1 MRVVELQLWEEA
13 RELWL
18 RSFLVVAIL
27 ILNLGDI
34 LTTNAV
40 LARGG
45 VEVNPLSAWL
55 IEQNLLAPAKIG
67 LSAFIAV
74 GAAAVAGHRRL
85 STRLAIVAGIY
96 LAVVMG
102 NSLQL
107 IFAA

>member
-1 MRVVELQLWEEA
+1 MRLAELQLWEEP

-18 RSFLVVAIL
+18 RSFLVVTIL

-34 LTTNAV
+34 LTTQAA

-45 VEVNPLSAWL
+45 IELNPVSGWL
-55 IEQNLLAPAKIG
+55 IQNQLLAPAKIG
-67 LSAFIAV
+67 LSSFIAV
-74 GAAAVAGHRRL
+74 AATAVSSHRRL

-96 LAVVMG
+96 VAVVLG

-107 IFAA
+107 IFH

>member
-1 MRVVELQLWEEA
+1 MRVAELQLWEEA

-18 RSFLVVAIL
+18 RSFLVVTIL
-27 ILNLGDI
+27 MLNLGDI
-34 LTTNAV
+34 LTTQAV

-45 VEVNPLSAWL
+45 IELNPLSAWL
-55 IEQNLLAPAKIG
+55 IERDLLVGAKIG

-74 GAAAVAGHRRL
+74 ATVAVGGQRRL
-85 STRLAIVAGIY
+85 STRLALVAGLY

-107 IFAA
+107 LFA

>member
-1 MRVVELQLWEEA
+1 MRLAELQLWEEA

-18 RSFLVVAIL
+18 RSFLATAIL
-27 ILNLGDI
+27 ILNVGDV

-55 IEQNLLAPAKIG
+55 IEQNMLASAKIG
-67 LSAFIAV
+67 LAAFIVV

-85 STRLAIVAGIY
+85 SDRLAIVAAVY

-107 IFAA
+107 IFG

>member
-1 MRVVELQLWEEA
+1 MRLAELQLWEEA

-27 ILNLGDI
+27 ILNIGDI
-34 LTTNAV
+34 LTTEAV

-55 IEQNLLAPAKIG
+55 MDQNMLAAAKIG
-67 LSAFIAV
+67 LAAFIAV
-74 GAAAVAGHRRL
+74 GAAAVPGHRRL
-85 STRLAIVAGIY
+85 SDRLGLVAGLY
-96 LAVVMG
+96 LAVVLS

-107 IFAA
+107 IFA

>member
-27 ILNLGDI
+27 ILNLADI
-34 LTTNAV
+34 LTTDAV

-55 IEQNLLAPAKIG
+55 IEQNLLASAKIG

-74 GAAAVAGHRRL
+74 AAAAVAAHRRL
-85 STRLAIVAGIY
+85 SPRLAIVAGLY
-96 LAVVMG
+96 LAAVMG

-107 IFAA
+107 ILAA